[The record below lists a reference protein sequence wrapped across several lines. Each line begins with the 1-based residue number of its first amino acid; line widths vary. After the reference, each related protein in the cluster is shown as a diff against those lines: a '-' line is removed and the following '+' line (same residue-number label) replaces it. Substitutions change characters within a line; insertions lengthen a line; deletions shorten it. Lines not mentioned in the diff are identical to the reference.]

1 MCHKIG
7 IQEIVQL
14 NSNKHGFKS
23 SRSLLFYEEVF
34 LKFCRVHMKMRLVVQ
49 YLSIPLLVL
58 SYEFCEIFKNS
69 FLQNTSGQLLLDFFH
84 SRRCFFATRLTN
96 RNLVFS
102 NFEYV
107 LSRLLNVMNIMNF
120 TFALL
125 CKTDDPVVAARK
137 QLLLHVFF

>member
-1 MCHKIG
+1 MNFAKF
-7 IQEIVQL
+7 L
-14 NSNKHGFKS
+14 
-23 SRSLLFYEEVF
+23 RTLFYRTPPDNRYWISFIHEDVF
-34 LKFCRVHMKMRLVVQ
+34 L
-49 YLSIPLLVL
+49 
-58 SYEFCEIFKNS
+58 
-69 FLQNTSGQLLLDFFH
+69 
-84 SRRCFFATRLTN
+84 ATRLTN

-120 TFALL
+120 AFALL